1 MNNLKK
7 IGLSALAGSLVAFSA
22 NAVETSISGGAT
34 MYMSNGVDTAATTFS
49 MEDSITFSA
58 SGQTEGGIDV
68 SISIELDG
76 DAPADATGANVLDS
90 RSIKFGTAELGT
102 VTFAGHGGS
111 SVMGGWDDV
120 TPNAYEE
127 VWDGVT
133 SADADVIGGVSGNNL
148 IRYDSPSFSGVQLHA
163 AYQNVGTD
171 SAAAGSERVSTY
183 SDFGISI
190 SPEMVEG
197 LSLGYAKGSYK
208 TTAALDGEEST
219 MFVKYAYG
227 PVTVGYQESE
237 IDLGTAANTD
247 ESTAMSIA
255 YAVSDNLS
263 ISYGTHDIDFGS
275 GTTDQEASGFSASYT
290 MGGMTIA
297 GMTNSVDNIGGSTT
311 AADDKDG
318 YEISLSFAF

>member
-1 MNNLKK
+1 
-7 IGLSALAGSLVAFSA
+7 
-22 NAVETSISGGAT
+22 
-34 MYMSNGVDTAATTFS
+34 
-49 MEDSITFSA
+49 
-58 SGQTEGGIDV
+58 
-68 SISIELDG
+68 
-76 DAPADATGANVLDS
+76 
-90 RSIKFGTAELGT
+90 
-102 VTFAGHGGS
+102 
-111 SVMGGWDDV
+111 
-120 TPNAYEE
+120 
-127 VWDGVT
+127 
-133 SADADVIGGVSGNNL
+133 
-148 IRYDSPSFSGVQLHA
+148 
-163 AYQNVGTD
+163 
-171 SAAAGSERVSTY
+171 
-183 SDFGISI
+183 
-190 SPEMVEG
+190 MVEG

-227 PVTVGYQESE
+227 PVTVAYQESE

-275 GTTDQEASGFSASYT
+275 GATDQEASGFSASYT

-297 GMTNSVDNIGGSTT
+297 GMSNSVDNIGGSTV

>member
-49 MEDSITFSA
+49 MEDSITFKA

-68 SISIELDG
+68 SISLELDG
-76 DAPADATGANVLDS
+76 NAANDALDS
-90 RSIKFGTAELGT
+90 KSIKFGTAELGT

-133 SADADVIGGVSGNNL
+133 SADADVIGGFSGNNL
-148 IRYDSPSFSGVQLHA
+148 MRYDSPSFSGVQLHA
-163 AYQNVGTD
+163 ALQNAN
-171 SAAAGSERVSTY
+171 SALSGAIVSTY

-227 PVTVGYQESE
+227 PVTVAYQESE

-297 GMTNSVDNIGGSTT
+297 GMTNSVDNIGGSTA